1 MSPRL
6 ALKADPSQAKRA
18 KVLVIE
24 DEPDLREAIVSY
36 LALEAIDAKGVG
48 TLAEADAW
56 RVAND
61 FDIVVLD
68 LGLPDGDGVRWL
80 EAAPA
85 VGLRGVIMLTARGA
99 PAQRVTGLRAGADA
113 YLVKPVALEELAL
126 TIRNLFARIDTTASG
141 SAIAGSAIAG
151 PAIGGSTLPESG
163 PPVWQLNTRTWI
175 LTAPNGN
182 AMLLKHAERLLL
194 EALLSPA
201 GEVLT
206 KERVVQ
212 SQGAK
217 PDAFDYRRVETLL
230 RRLRIRCRDRL
241 ASELPVQT
249 IYGRGLAFTEAGVV
263 IRETGAPHVGRGR

>member
-206 KERVVQ
+206 KERVVL

-230 RRLRIRCRDRL
+230 RRLRIRCRDTL

>member
-126 TIRNLFARIDTTASG
+126 TIRNLFARIDTPASG
-141 SAIAGSAIAG
+141 SAVPGSAIAG
-151 PAIGGSTLPESG
+151 PAIGGSTLPESR
-163 PPVWQLNTRTWI
+163 PPIWQLNTRTWI

-182 AMLLKHAERLLL
+182 AMLLKHSERLLL

-230 RRLRIRCRDRL
+230 RRLRIRCRDTL

-249 IYGRGLAFTEAGVV
+249 IYGRGLAFTEAGEV